1 MPKRRRRP
9 CSLQHGTD
17 GEGGVERGR
26 KGGGGGGGEQGAI
39 FLEETKVKLIA
50 SSAVGSSELRVG
62 SSVPFVHG
70 GEHRLP
76 MLLRFAH
83 GEAGES
89 EARPRYVITR
99 VTSAAV
105 SGHAG
110 TLAAYGQTF
119 NATKSTPPP
128 GFPLN
133 CAAMTHFGQ
142 LPITPATPPGTEA
155 SDMQSLND
163 REIDVT
169 NPERHVCEVRKHLR
183 NRVKSDAV
191 SMAIRS

>member
-1 MPKRRRRP
+1 MKRRRRP

-76 MLLRFAH
+76 MLLRSAH

-89 EARPRYVITR
+89 EARPRYVIAL

-110 TLAAYGQTF
+110 TLAA
-119 NATKSTPPP
+119 
-128 GFPLN
+128 
-133 CAAMTHFGQ
+133 
-142 LPITPATPPGTEA
+142 
-155 SDMQSLND
+155 
-163 REIDVT
+163 
-169 NPERHVCEVRKHLR
+169 
-183 NRVKSDAV
+183 
-191 SMAIRS
+191 